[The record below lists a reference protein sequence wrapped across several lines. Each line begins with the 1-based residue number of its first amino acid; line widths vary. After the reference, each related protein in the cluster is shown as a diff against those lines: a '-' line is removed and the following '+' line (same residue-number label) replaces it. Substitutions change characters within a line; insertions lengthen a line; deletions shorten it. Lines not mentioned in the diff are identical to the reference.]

1 MQAQLRIATNLART
15 TRVQAL
21 PHHSP
26 YVLNSVHEALRYTSS
41 GQHKPPKTIFSGI
54 QPTGIPHVST
64 AVNSCRTTPVRPNP
78 PTPADRLFF
87 SIVGL
92 HALTLPQDPVK
103 LRQER
108 LDTLAILLAIGL
120 DPRRSVIFCQDQVS
134 LTFGRTLAWMLNCT
148 TPMGKLQRMTT
159 WKSKIAIARN
169 ANSTDEVD
177 ESHLNLGLFAY
188 PVLQAADILLY
199 RATHV
204 PVGEDQQQHLELS
217 RDLADLF
224 NRTHKE
230 RVFPLPQHIISK
242 SRLVMSLRRS
252 TFWSV
257 RPKEL
262 ANPNYKTLC
271 YRGGLAY
278 DYVPT
283 KPHAPAKRILSLRDP
298 SQKMSKSAPHP
309 ASRILLTDP
318 PEAIDKK
325 IKSAVTDSERGVEY
339 DPVARPG
346 VANLLTILDACRGL
360 SGENPPDQ
368 GGDTSTRLETLASE
382 LSTLSHAEFKRWV
395 SDAVQSTLAP
405 IRDEYT
411 RIRADESYIRDV
423 AEAGRMRAF
432 EVAENTM
439 ADVREVLGVGRL

>member
-1 MQAQLRIATNLART
+1 MQAQLRIATNI
-15 TRVQAL
+15 TRATRIQAL

-41 GQHKPPKTIFSGI
+41 GQRPPSKTIFSGI
-54 QPTGIPHVST
+54 QPTGIPHLGNYLG
-64 AVNSCRTTPVRPNP
+64 ALVNWVNLQRNAA
-78 PTPADRLFF
+78 PTDRLFF

-92 HALTLPQDPVK
+92 HALTLPQTPIK

-120 DPRRSVIFCQDQVS
+120 DPRRSVIFCQDQVPQHAE
-134 LTFGRTLAWMLNCT
+134 LAWMLNCT
-148 TPMGKLQRMTT
+148 TPMGKLHRMTT

-188 PVLQAADILLY
+188 PVLQAADVLLY

-230 RVFPLPQHIISK
+230 RVFPLPQHII
-242 SRLVMSLRRS
+242 
-252 TFWSV
+252 T
-257 RPKEL
+257 
-262 ANPNYKTLC
+262 
-271 YRGGLAY
+271 
-278 DYVPT
+278 
-283 KPHAPAKRILSLRDP
+283 PAKRILSLRDP

-318 PEAIDKK
+318 PEAIEKK

-339 DPVARPG
+339 DPTARPG

-360 SGENPPDQ
+360 SGEVSP
-368 GGDTSTRLETLASE
+368 GESEDTSTRLKTLASE
-382 LSTLSHAEFKRWV
+382 ISTLSHADFKRLV
-395 SDAVQSTLAP
+395 NDVVQSTVAP
-405 IRDEYT
+405 IRDEYV
-411 RIRADESYIRDV
+411 RIRADESYLRDV

-432 EVAENTM
+432 EVAEDTM
-439 ADVREVLGVGRL
+439 SDVREVLGVGRL

>member
-1 MQAQLRIATNLART
+1 MQAQLRIATNITRT
-15 TRVQAL
+15 TRV
-21 PHHSP
+21 HHSP

-41 GQHKPPKTIFSGI
+41 GQHTPPKTIFSGI
-54 QPTGIPHVST
+54 QPTGIPHLGNYLG
-64 AVNSCRTTPVRPNP
+64 AIYNWVNLQRNAA
-78 PTPADRLFF
+78 PTDRLFF

-92 HALTLPQDPVK
+92 HALTLPQNPIK

-108 LDTLAILLAIGL
+108 LDTLAILLAVGL

-134 LTFGRTLAWMLNCT
+134 LTLSELHMKLTLCEVPQHAELAWMLNCT

-159 WKSKIAIARN
+159 WKSKLAISRN
-169 ANSTDEVD
+169 ANSTDEID

-199 RATHV
+199 RQVTSFKVLSALTQGYCSLNSATHV

-230 RVFPLPQHIISK
+230 RVFPLPQHI
-242 SRLVMSLRRS
+242 
-252 TFWSV
+252 T
-257 RPKEL
+257 
-262 ANPNYKTLC
+262 T
-271 YRGGLAY
+271 
-278 DYVPT
+278 
-283 KPHAPAKRILSLRDP
+283 PAKRILSLRDP

-318 PEAIDKK
+318 PEMIEKK

-339 DPVARPG
+339 DPAARPG

-360 SGENPPDQ
+360 SGETLP
-368 GGDTSTRLETLASE
+368 GDTSTRLETLASE
-382 LSTLSHAEFKRWV
+382 ISTLSHADLKRLV
-395 SDAVQSTLAP
+395 NDAVQSTIAP

-411 RIRADESYIRDV
+411 RIRADESYLRDV

-432 EVAENTM
+432 EVAEDTM
-439 ADVREVLGVGRL
+439 VNVREVLGVGRL

>member
-1 MQAQLRIATNLART
+1 MQAQLRIATNITRA

-41 GQHKPPKTIFSGI
+41 GQRAPPKTIFSGI
-54 QPTGIPHVST
+54 QPTGIPHLGNYLG
-64 AVNSCRTTPVRPNP
+64 ALVNWVNLQRNAA
-78 PTPADRLFF
+78 PTDRLFF

-92 HALTLPQDPVK
+92 HALTLPQNPVK

-120 DPRRSVIFCQDQVS
+120 DPRRSVIFCQDQVPQHAE
-134 LTFGRTLAWMLNCT
+134 LAWMLNCT

-159 WKSKIAIARN
+159 WKSKLAIARN

-188 PVLQAADILLY
+188 PVLQAADVLLY
-199 RATHV
+199 RQATHHQR
-204 PVGEDQQQHLELS
+204 EDQQQHLELS

-230 RVFPLPQHIISK
+230 RVFPLPQHII
-242 SRLVMSLRRS
+242 
-252 TFWSV
+252 T
-257 RPKEL
+257 
-262 ANPNYKTLC
+262 
-271 YRGGLAY
+271 
-278 DYVPT
+278 
-283 KPHAPAKRILSLRDP
+283 PAKRILSLRDP
-298 SQKMSKSAPHP
+298 TQKMSKSAPHP

-318 PEAIDKK
+318 PETIEKK

-339 DPVARPG
+339 DPAARPG

-360 SGENPPDQ
+360 SGENAPDED
-368 GGDTSTRLETLASE
+368 GDTGTRLETLASE
-382 LSTLSHAEFKRWV
+382 ISTLSHADFKRLV
-395 SDAVQSTLAP
+395 NDTVQSTLAP
-405 IRDEYT
+405 IRDEYAQ
-411 RIRADESYIRDV
+411 IRADESYLRDV

-432 EVAENTM
+432 EVAEDTM
-439 ADVREVLGVGRL
+439 AVVREVLGVGRL

>member
-54 QPTGIPHVST
+54 QPTGIPHLGNYLG
-64 AVNSCRTTPVRPNP
+64 ALVNWVHLQRNSA
-78 PTPADRLFF
+78 PADRLFF

-120 DPRRSVIFCQDQVS
+120 DPRRSVIFCQDQVPQHAE
-134 LTFGRTLAWMLNCT
+134 LAWMLNCT

-230 RVFPLPQHIISK
+230 RVFPLPQHII
-242 SRLVMSLRRS
+242 
-252 TFWSV
+252 T
-257 RPKEL
+257 
-262 ANPNYKTLC
+262 
-271 YRGGLAY
+271 
-278 DYVPT
+278 
-283 KPHAPAKRILSLRDP
+283 PAKRILSLRDP

-411 RIRADESYIRDV
+411 RIRADESYLRDV

>member
-15 TRVQAL
+15 TRV
-21 PHHSP
+21 HHSS

-41 GQHKPPKTIFSGI
+41 GQHTPPKTIFSGI
-54 QPTGIPHVST
+54 QPTGIPHLGNYLG
-64 AVNSCRTTPVRPNP
+64 ALFNWVNLQRNAA
-78 PTPADRLFF
+78 PTDRLFF

-92 HALTLPQDPVK
+92 HALTLPQNPIK

-108 LDTLAILLAIGL
+108 LDTLAILLAVGL
-120 DPRRSVIFCQDQVS
+120 DPRRSVIFCQDQVPHHAE
-134 LTFGRTLAWMLNCT
+134 LAWMLNCT

-159 WKSKIAIARN
+159 WKSKLAISRN
-169 ANSTDEVD
+169 ANSTDEID

-199 RATHV
+199 RQVTRFKVLSALTQGYCSLSSATHV

-230 RVFPLPQHIISK
+230 RVFPLPQHI
-242 SRLVMSLRRS
+242 
-252 TFWSV
+252 T
-257 RPKEL
+257 
-262 ANPNYKTLC
+262 T
-271 YRGGLAY
+271 
-278 DYVPT
+278 
-283 KPHAPAKRILSLRDP
+283 PAKRILSLRDP

-318 PEAIDKK
+318 PETIEKK

-339 DPVARPG
+339 DPAARPG

-360 SGENPPDQ
+360 SGEHAP
-368 GGDTSTRLETLASE
+368 GDTNTRLETLASE
-382 LSTLSHAEFKRWV
+382 ISTLSHADLKRLV
-395 SDAVQSTLAP
+395 NDAVQSTLAP
-405 IRDEYT
+405 IRDEYA
-411 RIRADESYIRDV
+411 RIRADESYLRDV

-432 EVAENTM
+432 EVAEDTM
-439 ADVREVLGVGRL
+439 ATVREVLGVGRL